1 MDDLEGDGDLDI
13 VQANYRP
20 TSAPETYVFVNDGSG
35 TFVPI
40 AQSEAQGWNTSVA
53 LGDLND
59 DGYLD
64 IVGGWQGPNFALLA
78 QTPQQA
84 IAKLKEEV
92 VSLSNGP
99 LNKGQTNALTSKL
112 DNAEKQFNRGK
123 LKPALNVIGAFVNQV
138 TDFIASSMLTE
149 DQGLPLI
156 SSANTILFPF
166 KNVHTKPAVKA
177 LEPIFITNYPNPAN
191 PTTIIQ
197 YELPEVTD
205 VRLTIYNILGQEV
218 RVLFDGA
225 NQKGTHRS
233 LWDGRDNFGR
243 EATSGVY
250 IYHLQAG
257 RDIARGKIVLL
268 K

>member
-1 MDDLEGDGDLDI
+1 
-13 VQANYRP
+13 
-20 TSAPETYVFVNDGSG
+20 
-35 TFVPI
+35 
-40 AQSEAQGWNTSVA
+40 VA

-84 IAKLKEEV
+84 IAKLKEEVVSLSNGPLNKGQTNALTSKV